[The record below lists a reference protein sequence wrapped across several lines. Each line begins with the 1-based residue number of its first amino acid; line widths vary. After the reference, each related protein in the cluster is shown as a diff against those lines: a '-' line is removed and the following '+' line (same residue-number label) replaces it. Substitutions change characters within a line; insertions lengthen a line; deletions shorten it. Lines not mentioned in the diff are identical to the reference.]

1 MCCNNYALKVFA
13 EFSLFPL
20 PKVYFSIYNASLHFC
35 FVSDLKTF
43 FLSIFV
49 NIVDKYSLITAHIH
63 PQFSLVVEPI
73 KNTYIPILSCVKV
86 KA

>member
-13 EFSLFPL
+13 EFCLFPL

-43 FLSIFV
+43 LYMFLLKDLIHLH
-49 NIVDKYSLITAHIH
+49 NTTHIVRL
-63 PQFSLVVEPI
+63 QFSLVVEPI
-73 KNTYIPILSCVKV
+73 KNTYIPILPV
-86 KA
+86 